1 MIRTTAVISTAIF
14 SSLLAYKV
22 SVYMNIRYKL
32 LNEKRKKIADLST
45 IADYKRK
52 LDKEKEDWAKLKFWA

>member
-1 MIRTTAVISTAIF
+1 MIRTTAVIGAAIF
-14 SSLLAYKV
+14 SSLLAYKAG
-22 SVYMNIRYKL
+22 VYVNIRYKF

-52 LDKEKEDWAKLKFWA
+52 LDKEKED